1 MLGDYMGKSKTLGIR
16 LDPESYNYI
25 VALADALDL
34 PIGYVARRLLN
45 FAIEL
50 YRKGVIEFPEMTIK
64 PNKLEEL
71 LKEILKQKEVS
82 E

>member
-1 MLGDYMGKSKTLGIR
+1 MGKSKTLGIR

-34 PIGYVARRLLN
+34 PIGYVARRLLD
-45 FAIEL
+45 FAIEFHK
-50 YRKGVIEFPEMTIK
+50 KGVIEFPEMTIK